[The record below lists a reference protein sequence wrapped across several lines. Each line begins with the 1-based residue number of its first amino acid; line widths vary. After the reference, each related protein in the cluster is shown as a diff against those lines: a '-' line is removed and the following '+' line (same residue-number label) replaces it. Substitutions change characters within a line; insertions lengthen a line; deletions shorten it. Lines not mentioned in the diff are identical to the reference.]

1 MARRGRKP
9 LATRHVDSLCGS
21 ERAKLRL
28 QVILQTLQGQMTV
41 PQACQVLGIC
51 QSRFHALR
59 NGWLQ
64 ESLELL
70 EPRPLGRPAQVVSPE
85 QAEVARLQTENRD
98 LRQQQH
104 VAEVRQEL
112 AQRLPHVLRP
122 DGEGLKK
129 GGPWPASI
137 ACTDRPD
144 GTGDG

>member
-21 ERAKLRL
+21 DRAKLRL

-59 NGWLQ
+59 NRWLQ

-85 QAEVARLQTENRD
+85 QEQLAQLQAENRD
-98 LRQQQH
+98 LRQQRQ

-122 DGEGLKK
+122 AGEGLKK
-129 GGPWPASI
+129 GGRRSASI
-137 ACTDRPD
+137 ACTDRPN